1 MDSIMN
7 ETIKIVIDDAEL
19 WTRPFGDDK
28 ALVMATEGGVK
39 RFLHEIYKKHPK
51 YFELLEPDFCEEDLE
66 GVFSLIVDPEVV
78 QIMIMPGCGRF
89 GFRIE
94 VPYVNE
100 DPDYEVMD
108 HEEGDVI

>member
-1 MDSIMN
+1 MESIMN
-7 ETIKIVIDDAEL
+7 ETIKIEIDGAVL

-39 RFLHEIYKKHPK
+39 RFLYEIYKKHPD
-51 YFELLEPDFCEEDLE
+51 YFELLEPDFCDEDLD
-66 GVFSLIVDPEVV
+66 GMFCLIMDPEVV

-94 VPYVNE
+94 VP
-100 DPDYEVMD
+100 
-108 HEEGDVI
+108 EEGENDE

>member
-1 MDSIMN
+1 METITN

-19 WTRPFGDDK
+19 WTRPFGEDK

-39 RFLHEIYKKHPK
+39 RFLHAIYKKHPD

-66 GVFSLIVDPEVV
+66 GMFCLIVDPEVV
-78 QIMIMPGCGRF
+78 QLMILPGCGRF

-94 VPYVNE
+94 VPEE
-100 DPDYEVMD
+100 DEDDE
-108 HEEGDVI
+108 